1 MFIRKSIQR
10 VDLLNLDNDFQNDMI
25 KRIFGPFTKPCPRP
39 HVGRPRR
46 YPLHPWSIHPSIIN
60 LSPQTSPLKL

>member
-10 VDLLNLDNDFQNDMI
+10 VDLLNMDNDVQNDMI

-39 HVGRPRR
+39 HVGHSRR
-46 YPLHPWSIHPSIIN
+46 YPLHPSIIN
-60 LSPQTSPLKL
+60 LSPQTSLLKL